1 MMRPNTPHF
10 VVTPESAI
18 CHGGHF
24 YAMSTIRDTIFGMYH
39 MFVASKNIT
48 NTEHTQDAHLL
59 LRRLVVY
66 AHYVFVKR
74 GSDLDLRATRTP
86 HVPNVSTFEGAID
99 LFMLCVIMELGDL
112 MNPLAYQKKY
122 RRKHDR
128 DYDRLC
134 TIHSRGLARDLRN
147 WWRGHYIFHDIQA
160 GCQVDGELVFKDLF
174 SQQANAL
181 IAYKKMAEKNNIH
194 GEALECTAEVL
205 ESLVKKYFPH
215 VAVCHEI
222 PETGFE
228 WSGARYEVQAQID
241 HITSYTSPN
250 GGYSSFGDYYFF
262 ENHNCRSGY
271 LRPWSNCFRP
281 RFCTT
286 VHKIGC

>member
-1 MMRPNTPHF
+1 
-10 VVTPESAI
+10 
-18 CHGGHF
+18 
-24 YAMSTIRDTIFGMYH
+24 
-39 MFVASKNIT
+39 
-48 NTEHTQDAHLL
+48 
-59 LRRLVVY
+59 
-66 AHYVFVKR
+66 
-74 GSDLDLRATRTP
+74 
-86 HVPNVSTFEGAID
+86 
-99 LFMLCVIMELGDL
+99 MLCIIMELGDL
-112 MNPLAYQKKY
+112 INPSAYKKKY
-122 RRKHDR
+122 RC
-128 DYDRLC
+128 DRLC
-134 TIHSRGLARDLRN
+134 TIHARGLARDLRN

-271 LRPWSNCFRP
+271 LRPWSN
-281 RFCTT
+281 
-286 VHKIGC
+286 